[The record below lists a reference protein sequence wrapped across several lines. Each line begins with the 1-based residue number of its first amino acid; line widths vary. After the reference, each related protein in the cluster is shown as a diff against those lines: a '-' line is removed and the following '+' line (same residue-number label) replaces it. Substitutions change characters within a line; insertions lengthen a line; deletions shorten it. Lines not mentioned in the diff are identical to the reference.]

1 MSLLLFRVLGSS
13 LHLPSQWTLAPRQ
26 DPLLPSPCGET
37 LLMVD
42 HIKMLLVRL
51 SVGGLSH
58 MQVYHCPHPKLV
70 HLLLFRVH
78 GSIPSICT
86 EGSGTQAGSSTP
98 FTLLGST
105 AYGRSSQPQDGG
117 SFQSQSL
124 STKYTPGSQHFTYDT
139 SVAGQGTS
147 SASASEVLISYSSMN
162 NQNAPAQPSRRFSS
176 SGFYSVKG

>member
-86 EGSGTQAGSSTP
+86 EGSGTQADRLLPSPCWEALLMVDHLNLKMVALSNLKAFLPSIPLGPSTLP
-98 FTLLGST
+98 MIQVLLVKVHRVLPLL
-105 AYGRSSQPQDGG
+105 RS
-117 SFQSQSL
+117 
-124 STKYTPGSQHFTYDT
+124 
-139 SVAGQGTS
+139 
-147 SASASEVLISYSSMN
+147 
-162 NQNAPAQPSRRFSS
+162 
-176 SGFYSVKG
+176 